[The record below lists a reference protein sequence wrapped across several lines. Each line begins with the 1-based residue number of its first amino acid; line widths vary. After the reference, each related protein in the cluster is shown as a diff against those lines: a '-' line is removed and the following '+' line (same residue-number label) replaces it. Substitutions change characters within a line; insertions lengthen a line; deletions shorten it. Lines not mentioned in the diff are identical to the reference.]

1 MDSPKNYE
9 PVKYKETQD
18 ISILFGDNVA
28 QVDHES
34 LVTMMALQHKVHEG
48 RVFGVGYR
56 NPTAGTVGW
65 DVYVNPP
72 STGTLHVFAIV
83 QSDGDCYYEAG
94 WVSSVSPGSTTLT
107 PANYNYEST
116 HSIESLVVVG
126 GTIESFESTIVT
138 GLLGSGLK
146 KDTATGIKGFEE
158 IVTQTGRFGIR
169 IIPDAD
175 DTEVIV
181 NMILCNG

>member
-116 HSIESLVVVG
+116 QYRVLSCG
-126 GTIESFESTIVT
+126 W
-138 GLLGSGLK
+138 
-146 KDTATGIKGFEE
+146 
-158 IVTQTGRFGIR
+158 RNYR
-169 IIPDAD
+169 IIRKYYSYGLIGFR
-175 DTEVIV
+175 TEKGH
-181 NMILCNG
+181 CNRDQGL